1 MLPPLSRARPTL
13 AASLAALVLG
23 VVAPQSPAAA
33 TQEPLPGAAQEP
45 SPRVEPV
52 RIGEVVDDVA
62 VVDVRGQRRRLADLG
77 DASAFVLLF
86 VTCDCPMVGRVFPA
100 FESLAQRFRDR
111 GVRFVAVN
119 CSRSDSIRAMADQA
133 LEYRQSAFFVRDPGL
148 TLTRALGVDR
158 TTTAVVLDGDRHL
171 RYRGRIDDRVR
182 YANVRDDASREDLR
196 LAIEAVLDGKAVEV
210 AVTDAEGCKVGLGER
225 VPVADAPTWNGL
237 VHSIVQRRCVPCHRD
252 GGAAP
257 FPLEDH
263 EDVLDQL
270 EMIGEVVER
279 QRMPPWHASDAYG
292 EFINRRELGDD
303 ERRALLDFVRAGAPR
318 GDGEALTATPDSQLP
333 KWRIGEPDLV
343 LRSVGPMRLP
353 ADGVIPYA
361 YIVLPHDFRVD
372 TWIEAVEIRPSNK
385 RVLHHANLAAFRP
398 QDGFSQDGFITGFVP
413 GGDAMILDPGTAMRI
428 PAGSRLGLQAHYVTT
443 GKPET
448 DRIEV
453 GLRFPRGRVERV
465 AEVHVISNR
474 RFRIPPGVHDHEVR
488 ARRTLAHDITVIG
501 YFAHMHLRGR
511 DMTFAAVD
519 PAGAESILLRI
530 PNYDFEWQS
539 SYRCKPGAVRLAAGT
554 RLTVVAHFDNSAFNP
569 FNPDPSAEVRF
580 GEQTFDEMM
589 YGFVYATRDGSA
601 ANLDIDPATGAVR
614 TEAR

>member
-1 MLPPLSRARPTL
+1 M
-13 AASLAALVLG
+13 AALVFGLT
-23 VVAPQSPAAA
+23 APRLAAVP
-33 TQEPLPGAAQEP
+33 TQEAAQRP
-45 SPRVEPV
+45 PPRIGRGAEPV
-52 RIGEVVDDVA
+52 RIGDAVDDF
-62 VVDVRGQRRRLADLG
+62 VVIDVRGQRRRLSDLG
-77 DASAFVLLF
+77 EAPAFVLLF

-100 FESLAQRFRDR
+100 FEKLAQRFRDR

-148 TLTRALGVDR
+148 ALTRALGVDR
-158 TTTAVVLDGDRHL
+158 TTTAVVLDGGRHL

-182 YANVRDDASREDLR
+182 YGNVRDAASREDLR
-196 LAIEAVLDGKAVEV
+196 LAIEAVLGGETVEV
-210 AVTDAEGCKVGLGER
+210 DVTDAEGCKIGFGENA
-225 VPVADAPTWNGL
+225 PVADPPTWNGS
-237 VHSIVQRRCVPCHRD
+237 VHSIVHRRCTPCHRD

-257 FPLEDH
+257 FPLEEH

-292 EFINRRELGDD
+292 EFINRRELGDE
-303 ERRALLDFVRAGAPR
+303 ERRVLLDFVRAGAPR
-318 GDGEALTATPDSQLP
+318 GAGEALAATADSEP
-333 KWRIGEPDLV
+333 PNWRIGEPDLV

-361 YIVLPHDFRVD
+361 YIVLPKDFRVD

-413 GGDAMILDPGTAMRI
+413 GGDPMILDPGTAMRI

-465 AEVHVISNR
+465 AEVYVISNR

-488 ARRTLAHDITVIG
+488 ARRALAHDITVIG

-511 DMTFAAVD
+511 DMTFAAID
-519 PAGAESILLRI
+519 PAGTESILLRI

-539 SYRCKPGAVRLAAGT
+539 SYRCKPDAVRLVAGT
-554 RLTVVAHFDNSAFNP
+554 HLSVVAHFDNSAFNP

-589 YGFVYATRDGSA
+589 YGFVYATQDGSA